1 VYRNGES
8 ASVSAD
14 MIIAVT
20 PHCGYGTGS
29 IWRQP
34 LLHKGLRCRWC
45 IPCSHG
51 MQLRVLC
58 CCNLSLG
65 RVSHTHTHTHTH
77 HDTCSAYTVW
87 WQCHSRS
94 DSCRRL
100 LVRHWYLTYSC
111 TSTAVALIMHLFQF
125 TYYSV
130 NRTWQTIKR
139 EVTVTVL
146 GWASCPLP
154 QFCTTH
160 NSVDMN
166 FSILKV

>member
-1 VYRNGES
+1 MGMARDRYGGSHCYIRDYGAGDVYHAATACS
-8 ASVSAD
+8 FAFYV
-14 MIIAVT
+14 AVIC
-20 PHCGYGTGS
+20 H
-29 IWRQP
+29 
-34 LLHKGLRCRWC
+34 LA
-45 IPCSHG
+45 
-51 MQLRVLC
+51 VF
-58 CCNLSLG
+58 
-65 RVSHTHTHTHTH
+65 HTHTHTH

-87 WQCHSRS
+87 WQCHSIS